1 MFSCALITLHFSP
14 SPGQCRRGGR
24 RTGAG
29 PPSPCSP
36 HPLPS
41 PPAHQPNT
49 FTNSELGSL
58 LPRVPLFRRNRHFK
72 AAPTVNGK
80 FLNFMNLKRC
90 IIIIWF
96 KSEVWMRAR
105 RGVRDGWGAF
115 VYNFMLWFLVWVVLT
130 VGTGTGAFRRYW
142 NFSLQKWDNIN
153 PPPPPPYPGQANP
166 VWLTVMALLELR
178 RRYLSFPRSSAFTC
192 FFLSTTFPLLLSC
205 PLFLYLSCIFFRYQ
219 TKKNLVL
226 IQLE

>member
-72 AAPTVNGK
+72 AAPTVNVK
-80 FLNFMNLKRC
+80 FFNFMNFKHC

-142 NFSLQKWDNIN
+142 NFSLQKYISGASQ
-153 PPPPPPYPGQANP
+153 PC
-166 VWLTVMALLELR
+166 LTHRDGPLGAEEAVPLLSPLLR
-178 RRYLSFPRSSAFTC
+178 LHLLLPLHHLPAAPLLSTLLVPLLH
-192 FFLSTTFPLLLSC
+192 FLSLSNKVKFSFNTVRIT
-205 PLFLYLSCIFFRYQ
+205 LF
-219 TKKNLVL
+219 
-226 IQLE
+226 